1 VGVTIDSGRQ
11 LDERVPARPECI
23 AVARHAVVDFAAL
36 SGASDSDLEDIA
48 VAVSEAVTNVVRHA
62 YAGRE
67 TQGELALKAWVQER
81 RLQVV
86 IRDEGIGMRGA
97 GSPRPGHGL
106 ALIHRITENL
116 QIEDAMPGVRVQMTF
131 DIGWG

>member
-1 VGVTIDSGRQ
+1 VGVDIDSRRQ

-23 AVARHAVVDFAAL
+23 ARARHAVVDFAAL

-48 VAVSEAVTNVVRHA
+48 VAVSEAVTNVVQHA
-62 YAGRE
+62 YLGRDAE
-67 TQGELALKAWVQER
+67 GDLVLQAWVQER

-86 IRDEGIGMRGA
+86 IRDEGIGMRGG

-106 ALIHRITENL
+106 AIIHRITENL
-116 QIEDAMPGVRVQMTF
+116 QIEDAMPGVRVRMTF
-131 DIGWG
+131 DVGWG